1 MNKTVF
7 IYSLNCPFT
16 NQVKYVGKTQNTL
29 VNRLSA
35 HVAMKGLNFEKE
47 LWIKSL
53 KEKSTKPIIN
63 LLEITDSE
71 SWQNRE
77 RHWINHFLSKGSI
90 LFNKPDD
97 LTQKEKVLLSYKK
110 ELIRMQYRENTQK
123 NYCIEFEKYLYAFEG
138 FDYPNIKYEEI
149 IQYLEYLVIEKK
161 ISASYQN
168 TIINAI
174 KFYYEKVL
182 NQPRT
187 VYHLARPRKTYK
199 IRPILSIAQVD
210 LFLKSITNIK
220 QRTAFQIM
228 YSGALRSGEVV
239 SLLIKNI
246 DFENGV
252 IKIVDSKGGKDRII
266 TLPMQTINLI
276 SEYIE
281 KFKPKPVY
289 WLFDGQKEGT
299 HYTQKSI
306 QEKFGEIINRL
317 GFDQELRP
325 HDLRHSR
332 ISHTLNNGVK
342 LEMASKQ
349 AGHESPLTT
358 SKIYHH
364 YDIENMREQ
373 YDDADKKI
381 MEKLANANSS
391 AQLPSPKLI
400 ASIKSSDKIYQ
411 INLNGK
417 VYDLTEKNNKIAS
430 APEGAKWSIGVVSE
444 KAIGWFQK
452 KGAQISI
459 IKNKPA

>member
-1 MNKTVF
+1 MSKTVF

-35 HVAMKGLNFEKE
+35 HVAMKGSNFEKE

-53 KEKSTKPIIN
+53 KEKNKKPTIN
-63 LLEITDSE
+63 LLEITDTE
-71 SWQNRE
+71 NWQKRE
-77 RHWINHFLSKGSI
+77 RHWISHFLSKGVI

-110 ELIRMQYRENTQK
+110 ELIRREYRKNTQK
-123 NYCIEFEKYLYAFEG
+123 NYCIEFEKYLYAFDG

-210 LFLKSITNIK
+210 LFLKSIKNLK
-220 QRTAFQIM
+220 QKTAFQIM

-246 DFENGV
+246 DFKNGA

-276 SEYIE
+276 SEYLE
-281 KFKPKPVY
+281 KYNPKPTY
-289 WLFDGQKEGT
+289 WLFEGQKREK

-306 QEKFGEIINRL
+306 QEKFGEVINRL
-317 GFDQELRP
+317 RFDPELRP

-342 LEMASKQ
+342 LEMATKQ
-349 AGHESPLTT
+349 AGHESPVTI

-364 YDIENMREQ
+364 YDLENMREQ
-373 YDDADKKI
+373 YDSADKKI

-391 AQLPSPKLI
+391 TQLPPPKLI
-400 ASIKSSDKIYQ
+400 PSIKSSDKTYQ
-411 INLNGK
+411 ILFNSKTYFLK
-417 VYDLTEKNNKIAS
+417 EKDHKIIE
-430 APEGAKWSIGVVSE
+430 APQAKWSIGKE
-444 KAIGWFQK
+444 ADKIIDWFK
-452 KGAQISI
+452 SKGATINPSQL
-459 IKNKPA
+459 

>member
-1 MNKTVF
+1 MSKTVF

-35 HVAMKGLNFEKE
+35 HVTMKGSNFEKE

-53 KEKSTKPIIN
+53 KGKNAKPTIN
-63 LLEITDSE
+63 LLEITDTE
-71 SWQNRE
+71 SWQKRE
-77 RHWINHFLSKGSI
+77 RHWINHFLSKGII
-90 LFNKPDD
+90 LFNKNDD

-182 NQPRT
+182 NNPRT
-187 VYHLARPRKTYK
+187 VYYLARPRKTYR
-199 IRPILSIAQVD
+199 IRPILSIAQID

-228 YSGALRSGEVV
+228 YSGALRSSEVV

-252 IKIVDSKGGKDRII
+252 IKIIDSKGGKDRII

-276 SEYIE
+276 SQYIE
-281 KFKPKPVY
+281 KFTPKPAY
-289 WLFDGQKEGT
+289 WLFEGQKNGT
-299 HYTQKSI
+299 HYTQKSV
-306 QEKFGEIINRL
+306 QEKFSEVINHL
-317 GFDQELRP
+317 GFDPELRP

-332 ISHTLNNGVK
+332 ITHTLNNGVK

-373 YDDADKKI
+373 YDNADKKI
-381 MEKLANANSS
+381 MEKLNNTNSS

-400 ASIKSSDKIYQ
+400 ASIKSSDKTYQ
-411 INLNGK
+411 ILFN
-417 VYDLTEKNNKIAS
+417 EKTYLLKERNNKITD
-430 APEGAKWSIGVVSE
+430 APNGAKWSIGIVSE
-444 KAIGWFQK
+444 KAIGWFK
-452 KGAQISI
+452 RKGAEINI
-459 IKNKPA
+459 IQKTI